1 MAKLPKTTISI
12 TATAEACT
20 RKSAPILP
28 LTTNES
34 QNTIY
39 GTGDWQGY
47 FSATCSELVVRC
59 RMADGQW
66 RVRSHTGD
74 PAKMRAPSLRTLDW
88 IGEVQRLGAGEI
100 VLNCMDSDGVRRGY
114 DLVQL
119 KALRALLHIPLVA
132 SGGAHFAL
140 YGKLSPW
147 DHAAGVLIHTEAGG
161 VLRGMRVPG
170 HYDKPRKGD

>member
-66 RVRSHTGD
+66 RV
-74 PAKMRAPSLRTLDW
+74 AYVSLDKLVDDV
-88 IGEVQRLGAGEI
+88 GHA
-100 VLNCMDSDGVRRGY
+100 MSDVGREG
-114 DLVQL
+114 
-119 KALRALLHIPLVA
+119 LL
-132 SGGAHFAL
+132 
-140 YGKLSPW
+140 
-147 DHAAGVLIHTEAGG
+147 
-161 VLRGMRVPG
+161 
-170 HYDKPRKGD
+170 